1 MDAGA
6 AQRRNTVGAD
16 LAARLEALR
25 ARLGRQPYDAPAL
38 CEELVVLAAL
48 RRHGPARAAF
58 EQLLPFLG
66 ASEATAVLDDLS
78 SGRVAV
84 HSPSGQAYWLD
95 EPPPPELPV
104 GETRCYSKE
113 PRRVSTDGE
122 AAPNAG
128 HAALVTAAEAF
139 VLEIAEVLA
148 EPPARVVFHIQ
159 RARRLAPHAVRV
171 VNGFGLVVLPPE
183 ARDDAGSGRPLLAHE
198 IAHTA
203 LACGQLFLDEGLATY
218 FERRAE
224 GRDLLAADPD
234 RHLPPLAALLG
245 PDLGRLLCRSP
256 SESYIQR
263 IYDHGAR
270 LFAWLLEHRRG
281 ARLGPF
287 FLRAVLGHSRG
298 TLPAELERYFE
309 VDLDA
314 LEAALLERQA

>member
-1 MDAGA
+1 VDAGA
-6 AQRRNTVGAD
+6 AHRRNTVGAD

-84 HSPSGQAYWLD
+84 HSPSGLAYWLD
-95 EPPPPELPV
+95 ELPPAEE
-104 GETRCYSKE
+104 G
-113 PRRVSTDGE
+113 
-122 AAPNAG
+122 
-128 HAALVTAAEAF
+128 LVTAAEAL

-148 EPPARVVFHIQ
+148 EPPPRVVFHIQ

-171 VNGFGLVVLPPE
+171 VNGFGLVVLHPE
-183 ARDDAGSGRPLLAHE
+183 ARDDAGSERPLLAHE

-224 GRDLLAADPD
+224 GRDPLAADPD
-234 RHLPPLAALLG
+234 RQLPPLATLLG

-270 LFAWLLEHRRG
+270 LFAWLLQHRRE

-298 TLPAELERYFE
+298 TLPAELERHFE

-314 LEAALLERQA
+314 LEAKLLERQAYG